1 MLNILYH
8 IIYEIEISKYFR
20 IFSLQ
25 SLSLKLKLG
34 LFDGQTNIFDIKHK
48 SDVQG
53 AIEFLRESLSLGH
66 LSVL

>member
-8 IIYEIEISKYFR
+8 IFYEIEILKYFK

-53 AIEFLRESLSLGH
+53 AIEFLRESLSLVY
-66 LSVL
+66 LSLL